1 MIRRTVF
8 SLALCLALVAV
19 SSGQVKT
26 GADLLF
32 EKYFHLIQGKNIGL
46 VTNHSALLSNGKHL
60 ADALHEDKR
69 TNLVVLFGPEHGV
82 RGDAPAGETIQDS
95 MDKKTGVRTYSLYGA
110 INKPTKEMLK
120 GVDVL
125 IFDLQDVGVRFY
137 TYISTLSYAMEA
149 AAENNIPFI
158 VLDRPNPIR
167 GTWVEGFNRDDSLRS
182 FVGLHPIVIAHG
194 MTIGEL
200 AMMYNDEGWLKDGIK
215 AKLTVVKMEGWRRSM
230 WYDQTG
236 LKIWVKPSPN
246 LPTLESCIVYPGTC
260 FFEGVNISEGRGT
273 EKPFEMI
280 GAPYIDGVKWAKA
293 LNDYKLK
300 GVTFEPIAFITGSI
314 EGAAQHPKYEG
325 QKSGGVFIKV
335 TDRDS
340 YEPVRAAVYMLAAAK
355 KLYPDSLRWRER
367 SIDRLSG
374 TPMFRKAIDAGM
386 APGKIVEMWKESVE
400 NFEAMRVMHLLYPM

>member
-1 MIRRTVF
+1 MIRRCFCLLAICVVF
-8 SLALCLALVAV
+8 IAV

-32 EKYFHLIQGKNIGL
+32 EKYFSLIQGKNVGL
-46 VTNHSALLSNGKHL
+46 VTNHSALLSDGKHL

-69 TNLVVLFGPEHGV
+69 TNLVALFGPEHGV
-82 RGDAPAGETIQDS
+82 RGDAPAGAKITDAV
-95 MDKKTGVRTYSLYGA
+95 DKKTGVPAYSLYGA

-125 IFDLQDVGVRFY
+125 IFDLQDVGARFY
-137 TYISTLSYAMEA
+137 TFISTLSYAMEA
-149 AAENNIPFI
+149 AAENNIPFV

-167 GTWVEGFNRDDSLRS
+167 GTWVEGFNREDSLRS
-182 FVGLHPIVIAHG
+182 FVGLHPITIAHG

-200 AMMYNDEGWLKDGIK
+200 ATMYNNEGWLKDGIK
-215 AKLTVVKMEGWRRSM
+215 ANLIVVKMDGWKRTM

-236 LKIWVKPSPN
+236 LKVWAKPSPN
-246 LPTLESCIVYPGTC
+246 LPTLESCVVYPGMC

-273 EKPFEMI
+273 DKPFEKI

-293 LNDYKLK
+293 LNNYKLA
-300 GVTFEPIAFITGSI
+300 GVTFEPIEFTTHSI
-314 EGAAQHPKYEG
+314 ENAVQHPKFEG

-335 TDRDS
+335 TDRDTF
-340 YEPVRAAVYMLAAAK
+340 EPVKTAVYMLAAAK
-355 KLYPDSLRWRER
+355 QLFADSLKWRER

-374 TPMFRKAIDAGM
+374 TPKFRKAIDAGM
-386 APGKIVEMWKESVE
+386 APGKIVEMWEESLE
-400 NFEAMRVMHLLYPM
+400 QFKAIREMHLLYR

>member
-1 MIRRTVF
+1 
-8 SLALCLALVAV
+8 
-19 SSGQVKT
+19 
-26 GADLLF
+26 
-32 EKYFHLIQGKNIGL
+32 
-46 VTNHSALLSNGKHL
+46 
-60 ADALHEDKR
+60 
-69 TNLVVLFGPEHGV
+69 
-82 RGDAPAGETIQDS
+82 
-95 MDKKTGVRTYSLYGA
+95 
-110 INKPTKEMLK
+110 
-120 GVDVL
+120 
-125 IFDLQDVGVRFY
+125 
-137 TYISTLSYAMEA
+137 
-149 AAENNIPFI
+149 
-158 VLDRPNPIR
+158 
-167 GTWVEGFNRDDSLRS
+167 
-182 FVGLHPIVIAHG
+182 
-194 MTIGEL
+194 
-200 AMMYNDEGWLKDGIK
+200 
-215 AKLTVVKMEGWRRSM
+215 MEGWKRSM